1 MDTRQRLRRL
11 SAKPKRTKASV
22 MPCPGRGRE
31 TSRMLFCSKNPAPCT
46 SDTEDGTF
54 CFYGEGQ
61 RDELL
66 HLALGLHALLVIE
79 DLLADAQVLGS
90 DLQQLVLS
98 KELEAALEAQLADG
112 DEAQSIIRA

>member
-1 MDTRQRLRRL
+1 MHGHPAVPTQAER
-11 SAKPKRTKASV
+11 KTKKNKSIRDAL
-22 MPCPGRGRE
+22 PWEGGRE

-66 HLALGLHALLVIE
+66 HLALGLHALLVVE

-90 DLQQLVLS
+90 DLQQ
-98 KELEAALEAQLADG
+98 
-112 DEAQSIIRA
+112 